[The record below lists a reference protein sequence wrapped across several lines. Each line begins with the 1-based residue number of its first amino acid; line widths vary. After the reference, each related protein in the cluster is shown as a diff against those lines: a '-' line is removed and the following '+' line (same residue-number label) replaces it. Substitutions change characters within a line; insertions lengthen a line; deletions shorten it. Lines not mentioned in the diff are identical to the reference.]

1 LASRRDAFLAVT
13 WKSHTDRKGK
23 RVRGAERV
31 LGGRANVWV
40 ARSQSSALERRRGH
54 PALSRAVISWAMT
67 HLMAQRRHPR
77 V

>member
-1 LASRRDAFLAVT
+1 LAVT
-13 WKSHTDRKGK
+13 WKSLTDRKGK

-31 LGGRANVWV
+31 LGGRANGWV
-40 ARSQSSALERRRGH
+40 ARLHSSALERRPGH
-54 PALSRAVISWAMT
+54 PALSCAVILWAMT